1 MSSFVKPICHYL
13 NNQPPCNLPF
23 KDTYTNVNNIY
34 VLGDIHGDFK
44 VLKQAL
50 FKSKIIDSKLKWI
63 GKNAHL
69 VQLGDL
75 LDGKIRTNDT
85 PNDEEISALEEF
97 TIFEFLND
105 LDRQARLLGGRVHY
119 LIGNHE
125 LMNLI
130 GDFNYVLDK
139 HLSGTHGQSI
149 RRQLFKPGGYMASLL
164 ACHSYGVL
172 KINDWIFCHGGLL
185 PHHVTNRSISSINK
199 LVRNVLKG
207 SKNLKNLTN
216 EEWDLLYGND
226 SFFWTRFYSKNANKC
241 EVLNKTL
248 EIVSSSKTGGMVVG
262 HTPHSK
268 ITDVCESKLYFADV
282 GLSRAFGN
290 SEFKNVQI
298 LHIKEGFKPFIIS

>member
-1 MSSFVKPICHYL
+1 MSAFVKPISYYL
-13 NNQPPCNLPF
+13 NNKPTCNLPF
-23 KDTYTNVNNIY
+23 KDTYTNIKNVY

-50 FKSKIIDSKLKWI
+50 YKAQLIDSKLKWV
-63 GKNAHL
+63 GNDAHL

-75 LDGKIRTNDT
+75 LDGKIRANYT
-85 PNDEEISALEEF
+85 PNYGEISAMEEF

-105 LDRQARLLGGRVHY
+105 LDRQARLQNGRVHY
-119 LIGNHE
+119 LVGNHE

-130 GDFNYVLDK
+130 GRFDYVLDK
-139 HLSGTHGQSI
+139 HLSGTGIAI

-185 PHHVTNRSISSINK
+185 PHHVNKRSITSINN

-207 SKNLKNLTN
+207 TKSLDNLTN
-216 EEWDLLYGND
+216 DEQELIYGND
-226 SFFWTRFYSKNANKC
+226 SFFWTRFYSNNADKC

-248 EIVSSSKTGGMVVG
+248 DIVSSSKNGGMVVG
-262 HTPHSK
+262 HTPHNN
-268 ITDVCESKLYFADV
+268 ITDVCRSKLYFADV
-282 GLSRAFGN
+282 GLSRSFGN

-298 LHIKEGFKPFIIS
+298 LHIKKGYKPIIIS